1 MQNLLSQQDNP
12 MAVATARGACDR
24 YTYIYIYIYSRV
36 NVRLTSCRGIIMMVM
51 MRMMTHAPSFARQAC
66 KKTDSTKKDQCVVCF
81 DVSCVPFSLV

>member
-24 YTYIYIYIYSRV
+24 YTYIYIFSRV
-36 NVRLTSCRGIIMMVM
+36 NLRLTSCRGIIMMM